1 MTIPTTRT
9 TPPAALPRSGR
20 DRAAL
25 PNDPGL
31 DALLADPAIGSTAKT
46 IALALV
52 KHWAWYKDHCW
63 PGDETIAKKIGKS
76 PGHVQ
81 RCLRQ
86 LELAGWIRREHTSAV
101 PSGRRIW
108 LLWRRPDTGQGAR
121 PSSAPARTGESAPAR
136 SEQVVVEQVGAEP
149 EEIRCAPQR
158 QRPEPLATVI
168 PPPMVEI
175 PDQATETTGR
185 VAQLNPPTAPT
196 SERTNSPALAPP
208 PADSPPVA
216 PPQGPV
222 MASRHQVTDRPT
234 GMRVPRLVSQRALA
248 RTTTA
253 PSLSSTPAIT
263 PNHGPPPV
271 VLAAQEQARL
281 RELPEPAREQVLRW
295 LATGDRICV
304 GEARKLLAPPPP
316 PEPPPWSLSTAELLS
331 GLPGRP
337 DRVAAV
343 AGRLAT
349 ELGDVR
355 SFNFYRSVAES
366 VCSRQQPVEG
376 LVSAWRQAIG
386 PKAVRPGA
394 VFATA
399 WKREI
404 GVTSPG

>member
-1 MTIPTTRT
+1 MTHPTTRS
-9 TPPAALPRSGR
+9 TPPAALPRLGR

-31 DALLADPAIGSTAKT
+31 DALLAEPAVGSTAKT

-86 LELAGWIRREHTSAV
+86 LELAGWIRREHTPAV

-108 LLWRRPDTGQGAR
+108 LLWRLPGAGQGAR
-121 PSSAPARTGESAPAR
+121 PSSALARTGESAPAR
-136 SEQVVVEQVGAEP
+136 SEQVVVEQVGAES
-149 EEIRCAPQR
+149 EEIRPAPQR
-158 QRPEPLATVI
+158 QGPEPPATATL
-168 PPPMVEI
+168 PPMVEI
-175 PDQATETTGR
+175 LDQATETTGR
-185 VAQLNPPTAPT
+185 VAQLDPPMAPT
-196 SERTNSPALAPP
+196 SERTDSPAPP
-208 PADSPPVA
+208 PAASPPVTS
-216 PPQGPV
+216 PQGPG
-222 MASRHQVTDRPT
+222 MASWHQVTDRPT
-234 GMRVPRLVSQRALA
+234 GMRVPRLVSQKASA

-253 PSLSSTPAIT
+253 PSPSPTPAISPT
-263 PNHGPPPV
+263 HGAPV
-271 VLAAQEQARL
+271 VLTAPEQARL

-295 LATGDRICV
+295 LATGDRICTE
-304 GEARKLLAPPPP
+304 EARRLLGPPPP
-316 PEPPPWSLSTAELLS
+316 PEPPPWSLPTAELLS

-337 DRVAAV
+337 DRVAAA
-343 AGRLAT
+343 AGRLAA
-349 ELGDVR
+349 ELGDMR
-355 SFNFYRSVAES
+355 SFNFYRSVAEA
-366 VCSRQQPVEG
+366 VCSRRQPVEG

-399 WKREI
+399 WKRET
-404 GVTSPG
+404 GVTSTA